1 MTNES
6 GILINNDWVKQRSE
20 KFMRIKNGDYIEEV
34 NVVKI
39 RSEDI
44 VIGICFYQT
53 KEHTQE
59 IGKQLL
65 EKGYADLTE
74 FECR

>member
-1 MTNES
+1 
-6 GILINNDWVKQRSE
+6 
-20 KFMRIKNGDYIEEV
+20 MRIKNGDYIQEV
-34 NVVKI
+34 KDVQI

>member
-1 MTNES
+1 
-6 GILINNDWVKQRSE
+6 
-20 KFMRIKNGDYIEEV
+20 MRIKNGEYIQEV
-34 NVVKI
+34 NNVCI
-39 RSEDI
+39 RKYDI
-44 VIGICFYQT
+44 QVDIRFYQT

-65 EKGYADLTE
+65 EKGYADLTD

>member
-1 MTNES
+1 
-6 GILINNDWVKQRSE
+6 
-20 KFMRIKNGDYIEEV
+20 MRIKNGDYIEEV

-44 VIGICFYQT
+44 AIGVCFYQT